1 MAGEQERLS
10 RLAKSWGVA
19 LAPEMADALIAYGR
33 LLVDWNQRINLTGA
47 KSLADLI
54 DSHFADS
61 FAVARA
67 LAGSP
72 AVLDVGS
79 GGGLP
84 AIPAALLTPE
94 ASFTLV
100 EPVRKKV
107 AFLRTAIRVLD
118 LGQQMRVLPTRLE
131 GRIGASLDGAFDV
144 ALSRATFEPP
154 AWLSRAVSLVRL
166 GGKVLALTSGGEVP
180 APTGLRLAES
190 VRYGSTPPRWLL
202 VLIRST

>member
-1 MAGEQERLS
+1 M
-10 RLAKSWGVA
+10 A
-19 LAPEMADALIAYGR
+19 LAPGMADALVAYGR

-54 DSHFADS
+54 DDHFADS
-61 FAVARA
+61 FAVAST

-72 AVLDVGS
+72 AVLDIGS

-84 AIPAALLTPE
+84 AIPAALLKPE

-100 EPVRKKV
+100 EPIRKKV

-118 LGQQMRVLPTRLE
+118 LGQRLRVVPTRLE
-131 GRIGASLDGAFDV
+131 DGAGAFLGQAFDV
-144 ALSRATFEPP
+144 AVSRATFEPP
-154 AWLSRAVSLVRL
+154 AWLSRAVSLVRV
-166 GGKVLALTSGGEVP
+166 GGKILALTSGGAVP
-180 APTGLRLAES
+180 TPAGLRLAES
-190 VRYGSTPPRWLL
+190 VRYGTTPPRWLL